1 MRVTRASLDAKLG
14 ASMSS
19 VTKMYGSKFAISNLS
34 LDFARNQVS
43 CLLGRNG
50 AGKSTLI
57 KLLTGQ
63 TVQTTGQVLL
73 AGEHNV
79 GVCWQDNILIPKL
92 TAREHLELYAQ
103 LKLDASAKASTGQDS
118 SMEHVTAEQE
128 VRRTL
133 KSLNFG
139 KHEDYF
145 AYQLSGGYRRRL
157 CVAIAFIGSPSVV
170 ILDEPCNGVDA
181 KARKDIWQ
189 LIERLRQGRA
199 VIFATHFL
207 DEARYLSDALFVMRQ
222 VRRYFNL
229 PLSLPYSL
237 SLFSAHR
244 AALWRSTVA
253 TRCSVSAPRTTA

>member
-1 MRVTRASLDAKLG
+1 MRVTRAHLDAKLG
-14 ASMSS
+14 ASLSS

-34 LDFARNQVS
+34 VDFARNQVS

-79 GVCWQDNILIPKL
+79 GVCWQDNILIPNL

-103 LKLDASAKASTGQDS
+103 LKLDATASSAAGQQQQQQQDGN
-118 SMEHVTAEQE
+118 EHVTAVQE

-139 KHEDYF
+139 KHEDYY
-145 AYQLSGGYRRRL
+145 ANQLSGGYRRRL

-181 KARKDIWQ
+181 KARKDIWL
-189 LIERLRQGRA
+189 LIEQLRQGRA

-222 VRRYFNL
+222 VSPGGVL
-229 PLSLPYSL
+229 
-237 SLFSAHR
+237 
-244 AALWRSTVA
+244 
-253 TRCSVSAPRTTA
+253 